1 MATYDLI
8 CLECGRPFEVFVPGF
23 LKDEDRQCPHC
34 GAPHFAF
41 IDGPILD
48 ALRAA
53 GFEEP
58 CIHEPSVDHLPA

>member
-34 GAPHFAF
+34 GSFKTRQKFSPFLTNAVHHSSS
-41 IDGPILD
+41 D
-48 ALRAA
+48 A
-53 GFEEP
+53 
-58 CIHEPSVDHLPA
+58 VDASASGGG